1 MLSQLRVERTPM
13 SRWSEVDWANLGFG
27 GVYADH
33 MFTLDY
39 RDGVWCNPQIRPYG
53 PLQLAP
59 GVASLHYG
67 QTVFEG
73 LKAFRGRDGVIRLF
87 RPDANARR
95 LAQSCERLC
104 MPPLPE
110 GWFEAAIEA
119 LVAVD
124 QAWIPCGP
132 GESLYIRPLM
142 IGTEEHLD
150 VRPSREFRFIIM
162 TAPARIYFKPS
173 GQGVALQVQEQY
185 TRAAPGGTGFAKT
198 AGNYAASLLPGQHS
212 HAAGY
217 DQALWLD
224 GVEHRYIE
232 EVGQMNIFFRFAD
245 GVVTPPLRGTILPGV
260 TRDSILTLLAEQ
272 GIACEQRLLSIDE
285 VIAGIESG
293 TLQEA
298 FGAGTASVVAP
309 IGRIGYQGRDYCIG
323 NGGTGVLADQLF
335 QQLTAIQYGE
345 VPDTYGWTRQVTVAE
360 ESSVG

>member
-1 MLSQLRVERTPM
+1 MLSQLRVERTPV
-13 SRWSEVDWANLGFG
+13 SRWSQVDWANLGFG
-27 GVYADH
+27 GVYSDH

-39 RDGVWCNPQIRPYG
+39 REGEWHDPQICPYG
-53 PLQLAP
+53 PVPLAP

-73 LKAFRGRDGVIRLF
+73 LKAFRGMDGVIRLF

-104 MPPLPE
+104 MPTLPE

-119 LVAVD
+119 LVAMD
-124 QAWIPCGP
+124 QAWIPCGA
-132 GESLYIRPLM
+132 GESLYIHPLM

-150 VRPSREFRFIIM
+150 VRPSRQFKFIIM
-162 TAPARIYFKPS
+162 TAPARIYFRQN
-173 GQGVALQVQEQY
+173 GRGVALQVQEHY
-185 TRAAPGGTGFAKT
+185 TRAAPGGMGFAKT

-232 EVGQMNIFFRFAD
+232 EVGQMNIFFRFANT
-245 GVVTPPLRGTILPGV
+245 VVTPPLRGTILPGV
-260 TRDSILTLLAEQ
+260 TRDSIITLLAEQ
-272 GIACEQRLLSIDE
+272 GMICEQRLLSIDE

-293 TLQEA
+293 VLCEA

-309 IGRIGYQGRDYCIG
+309 IGRIGYQGRDYVIG
-323 NGGTGVLADQLF
+323 DGRVGEWSSQLF
-335 QQLTAIQYGE
+335 GQLTAIQYGE
-345 VPDTYGWTRQVTVAE
+345 IPDTHGWIRPVTVTE
-360 ESSVG
+360 GLE

>member
-1 MLSQLRVERTPM
+1 MLSQLRVERTSV
-13 SRWSEVDWANLGFG
+13 SRWSQVDWGSLGFG

-33 MFTLDY
+33 MFTLEY
-39 RDGVWCNPQIRPYG
+39 RDNAWGNPQIRPYG
-53 PLQLAP
+53 PVPMAP

-73 LKAFRGRDGVIRLF
+73 LKAFRGVDGVIRLF

-95 LAQSCERLC
+95 LAESCQRLC
-104 MPPLPE
+104 MPPLPD

-124 QAWIPCGP
+124 QAWIPCGA

-142 IGTEEHLD
+142 IGLEEHLE
-150 VRPSREFRFIIM
+150 VRPSREFLFVIM
-162 TAPARIYFKPS
+162 TAPARIYFKNE
-173 GQGVALQVQEQY
+173 GQGVALQVQEHY

-198 AGNYAASLLPGQHS
+198 AGNYAASLLPGQCS
-212 HAAGY
+212 NAAGY

-245 GVVTPPLRGTILPGV
+245 TVVTPPLRGTILPGV

-285 VIAGIESG
+285 VTAGIESG
-293 TLQEA
+293 LVREA

-309 IGRIGYQGRDYCIG
+309 IGRIGYQGRDYRIG
-323 NGGTGVLADQLF
+323 NGGTGELTAQLF
-335 QQLTAIQYGE
+335 NQLTALQYGE
-345 VPDTYGWTRQVTVAE
+345 TPDSHGWIRQVAVTEASPVD
-360 ESSVG
+360 

>member
-1 MLSQLRVERTPM
+1 MLSQLRVERAST

-39 RDGVWCNPQIRPYG
+39 RDGAWRDSRILPYG
-53 PLQLAP
+53 PLTLYP

-73 LKAFRGRDGVIRLF
+73 LKAFRGVGGEIRLF

-95 LAQSCERLC
+95 LADSCRRLC
-104 MPPLPE
+104 IPELPE
-110 GWFEAAIEA
+110 GWFEAGIEA

-124 QAWIPCGP
+124 HAWIPSGS
-132 GESLYIRPLM
+132 GESLYVRPLI

-150 VRPSREFRFIIM
+150 VRPSRRFKFIVM
-162 TAPARIYFKPS
+162 TAPARTYFRQ
-173 GQGVALQVQEQY
+173 GGAGVALQVQEQY

-198 AGNYAASLLPGQHS
+198 AGNYAASLLPGQQS

-217 DQALWLD
+217 DQVLWLD

-232 EVGQMNIFFRFAD
+232 EVGQMNIFFRFRSR
-245 GVVTPPLRGTILPGV
+245 VVTPPLRGTILPGV
-260 TRDSILTLLAEQ
+260 TRDSILNLLADQ
-272 GIACEQRLLSIDE
+272 GVDCEQRPLPIDE

-293 TLQEA
+293 ELLEA

-309 IGRIGYQGRDYCIG
+309 VGRIGYRGRDYRIG
-323 NGGTGVLADQLF
+323 SGEAGELTAQLF
-335 QQLTAIQYGE
+335 RQLTAIQYGE
-345 VPDTYGWTRQVTVAE
+345 APDPYGWTRIVETAE
-360 ESSVG
+360 APTAA